1 VPATAGT
8 TPTCSGDCN
17 VDGHVGTDELVQ
29 GVGILLGRD
38 SPDRCPPLDV
48 DGNEQVSVVEL
59 VSAVDRSL
67 NGCGETSTSTPTPT
81 ATATP
86 TATPTEDGPEIVFFG
101 VTLSNDTLFE
111 PAETPAGAPPIY
123 HLPFGSGFNF
133 VVEARANSPCSCTST
148 GCECVGTRTFDQ
160 VDGPDLQIQSTRPL
174 GNASPAVCDADAEN
188 AGGVPGIDPPRF
200 DDSPEVIGI
209 FNDLAC
215 RFLDGDGVSRARSCT
230 EQACISSSETG
241 EYGCRSPRA
250 RVQFCGSISAATLFP
265 DGDTLVT
272 ARVRNVDGAWGA
284 IAQLIIRVAP
294 LQAAP

>member
-1 VPATAGT
+1 
-8 TPTCSGDCN
+8 
-17 VDGHVGTDELVQ
+17 
-29 GVGILLGRD
+29 
-38 SPDRCPPLDV
+38 
-48 DGNEQVSVVEL
+48 
-59 VSAVDRSL
+59 
-67 NGCGETSTSTPTPT
+67 
-81 ATATP
+81 
-86 TATPTEDGPEIVFFG
+86 
-101 VTLSNDTLFE
+101 
-111 PAETPAGAPPIY
+111 
-123 HLPFGSGFNF
+123 
-133 VVEARANSPCSCTST
+133 
-148 GCECVGTRTFDQ
+148 
-160 VDGPDLQIQSTRPL
+160 
-174 GNASPAVCDADAEN
+174 VCDADAEN